1 MKPTRRMRKTT
12 LHAALLAAGVALTLA
27 SAPALAAL
35 PTITVQ
41 GVLGDELLP
50 GTASLAYE
58 AASWLGKSYSLQL
71 TIDAQGAG
79 AALVE
84 DGIPLTHWV
93 PNSVAYVF
101 TVDGIVPFT
110 GADTLYGELQTINNF
125 TAPSDPFLPSGVVAG
140 NSYDVY
146 YVSASGMSLGC
157 VDGSCDSSS
166 DTHESLSISFAY
178 FWDATQV
185 DAITDNSLPDLLGGG
200 PFFTG
205 GSGDVYIEFGQWNE
219 ATGYVDAEA
228 LYGINSSV
236 AVTAV
241 PEADAWAMLAAALG
255 LVGWRVRRR
264 AAQPIGA

>member
-1 MKPTRRMRKTT
+1 MKSTRKMRKSA
-12 LHAALLAAGVALTLA
+12 LHAALLAGGM
-27 SAPALAAL
+27 ALAAPVLASL
-35 PTITVQ
+35 PMITVQ
-41 GVLGDELLP
+41 GVLGNELLP
-50 GTASLAYE
+50 GTASLTYD
-58 AASWLGKSYSLQL
+58 ASTWLGKSYSLQL
-71 TIDAQGAG
+71 TVDVQGAG
-79 AALVE
+79 TSLIE

-101 TVDGIVPFT
+101 TVDGNVLFT
-110 GADTLYGELQTINNF
+110 GTDTLYGELQTINNF
-125 TAPSDPFLPSGVVAG
+125 TAPSDPFLPPGVVAG

-146 YVSASGMSLGC
+146 FVSASGMSLGC
-157 VDGSCDSSS
+157 VDGNCDSSS

-185 DAITDNSLPDLLGGG
+185 DAIPDDSLPNLLRGG

-241 PEADAWAMLAAALG
+241 PEADTWALLAAGLG

-264 AAQPIGA
+264 TAKPLTA